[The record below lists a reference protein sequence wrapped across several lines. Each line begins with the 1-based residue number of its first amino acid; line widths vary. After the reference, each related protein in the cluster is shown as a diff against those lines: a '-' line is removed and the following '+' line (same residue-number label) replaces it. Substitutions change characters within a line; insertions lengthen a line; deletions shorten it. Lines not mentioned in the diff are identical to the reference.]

1 MFDFGVEDYERLA
14 AKKPLWSFCSDDQ
27 NNEIWRSLNF
37 VAILV
42 GFCCGCTGRQY
53 GDEGSWAS
61 AEVILEA
68 PSFFFP
74 PLCPQSFFR
83 FFFLFFL
90 FFALLSPLFLGSQF
104 GRSSIAKTQC
114 KLAEISRVW
123 EFGKT
128 LQICFINRFV
138 DHFSDLYKNAGQ
150 TSPRFF
156 PLSNSQEQ

>member
-1 MFDFGVEDYERLA
+1 MAMRA
-14 AKKPLWSFCSDDQ
+14 A
-27 NNEIWRSLNF
+27 
-37 VAILV
+37 
-42 GFCCGCTGRQY
+42 GRQLR
-53 GDEGSWAS
+53 SFLRHQAS
-61 AEVILEA
+61 SSRRCVPN
-68 PSFFFP
+68 PS
-74 PLCPQSFFR
+74 SG
-83 FFFLFFL
+83 FFFL
-90 FFALLSPLFLGSQF
+90 ALLSPLFLGSQF